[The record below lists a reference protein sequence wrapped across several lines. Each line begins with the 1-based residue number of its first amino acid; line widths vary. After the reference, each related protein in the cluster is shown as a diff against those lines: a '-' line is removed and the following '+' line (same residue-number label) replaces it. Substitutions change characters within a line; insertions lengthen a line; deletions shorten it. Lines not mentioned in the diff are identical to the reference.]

1 MKIGISM
8 YSYNRSVNKGAITL
22 SEAIKDAKAAG
33 YEQVEF
39 VDLTAPE
46 GVSLQDYAGQLRRMC
61 GSEGLKISGYMVS
74 ADFINNRGG
83 DAAKE
88 AGRLKGCLDIAAI
101 MGAKVLRHDVTWD
114 YHGKRGDYKE
124 AAETVAPYIRTVAEY
139 GASLGVKTMTENHG
153 YFFQD
158 SYRMEYLVDKV
169 NHPNYGLLIDM
180 GNFLCADED
189 PISAVARL
197 APYAFHLHAKDF
209 LYKNGA
215 APSPD
220 ETWFPTRG
228 GNLLRGTV
236 IGHGVVP
243 VRQCVAIMKNAK
255 YAGDIAVEFEGLE
268 DPKDAARLGYAYLRN
283 IL

>member
-1 MKIGISM
+1 MKLGISM
-8 YSYNRSVNKGAITL
+8 YSYNRSLNKGALTMP
-22 SEAIKDAKAAG
+22 EAIADAKAAG

-39 VDLTAPE
+39 VDLAAPE
-46 GVSLQDYAGQLRRMC
+46 GVSVMDYAKRLRGIC
-61 GSEGLKISGYMVS
+61 QSEGLGISGYMVS
-74 ADFINNRGG
+74 ADFINNSGG
-83 DAAKE
+83 PAKE
-88 AGRLKGCLDIAAI
+88 ADRLKGCLDVASV

-114 YHGKRGDYKE
+114 YRGARGDYKE
-124 AAETVAPYIRTVAEY
+124 AAETVAPYIRMVAEY
-139 GASLGVKTMTENHG
+139 GASLGIKTMSENHG

-189 PISAVARL
+189 PISAVGRL

-209 LYKNGA
+209 LFKNGA

-220 ETWFPTRG
+220 ESWFPTRG
-228 GNLLRGTV
+228 GNHLRGTI

-243 VRQCVAIMKNAK
+243 VSQCLAIMKNAK
-255 YAGDIAVEFEGLE
+255 YAGDISVEFEGLE
-268 DPKDAARLGYAYLRN
+268 DPKDAARLGRAYLRK
-283 IL
+283 II